1 MTESP
6 PKDLETTTV
15 EPTWVWP
22 FSRADITA
30 GLRRRVGD
38 TSLQVTGLNSFTI
51 PDQRP
56 SIGRVRGIV
65 VAYQAQSGTGE
76 CRLVVKEPRGTTRT
90 GLAGAGR
97 REVGVYRSLAPHLPM
112 ATPSLVAAS
121 PSGDWLILEAL
132 TQEKTPDDWE
142 AADYRKAVEALA
154 QLHDRFW
161 GLGEDLGT
169 YTWLS
174 RPLEAD
180 FDVHMAV
187 AAQSL
192 ERIVEKGQPGSVAG
206 AAARI
211 QVLSTLIEQAEDVVA
226 PLRDQPSTL
235 LHGDYWPGNIAV
247 VSQGEQIAYDWQQTG
262 VGPGVIDLL
271 TFVNM
276 SSWWFSPLPLASEE
290 MIEIYRSELDDRLG
304 ITWDEESWSRQWDH
318 ALMWRFLQ
326 EWIDLLAILPD
337 PLLEARAGLL
347 DEIWLDPVAQAVARR
362 LGSS

>member
-1 MTESP
+1 MVES
-6 PKDLETTTV
+6 LSR
-15 EPTWVWP
+15 EPEIVPGEATWVWP

-30 GLRRRVGD
+30 GLRRRLGD
-38 TSLQVTGLNSFTI
+38 TSLQITSLSSFSI

-65 VAYQAQSGTGE
+65 VGYEGGAGSAE

-112 ATPSLVAAS
+112 KTPTLVAAS
-121 PSGDWLILEAL
+121 ASGDWLVLEAIP
-132 TQEKTPDDWE
+132 QEKTPEHWE
-142 AADYRKAVEALA
+142 ADDYRKALESLA

-180 FDVHMAV
+180 FDVHLAV

-192 ERIVEKGQPGSVAG
+192 ETIVEKGLPGSLAG
-206 AAARI
+206 APARI
-211 QVLSTLIEQAEDVVA
+211 KVLSSLIEQAAAVVA
-226 PLRDQPSTL
+226 PLREQPSTL

-247 VSQGEQIAYDWQQTG
+247 TDQSEQIAYDWQQTA

-276 SSWWFSPLPLASEE
+276 SGWWFNPLPLAREE
-290 MIEIYRSELDDRLG
+290 MVQIYRSELNDRLG
-304 ITWDEESWSRQWDH
+304 ISWDEDGWARLWDH
-318 ALMWRFLQ
+318 AVMWRFLQ

-337 PLLEARAGLL
+337 PLLEARAELL
-347 DEIWLDPVAQAVARR
+347 DGIWLDPVAHAVDRR
-362 LGSS
+362 LGG

>member
-1 MTESP
+1 M
-6 PKDLETTTV
+6 
-15 EPTWVWP
+15 
-22 FSRADITA
+22 
-30 GLRRRVGD
+30 RRRVGD
-38 TSLQVTGLNSFTI
+38 TSLQVTALSAYSL

-56 SIGRVRGIV
+56 SIGRVRGITV
-65 VAYQAQSGTGE
+65 GYEGSAGSGE

-112 ATPSLVAAS
+112 KTPALVAAS
-121 PSGDWLILEAL
+121 ASGDWLVLEAIPQ
-132 TQEKTPDDWE
+132 TKTPEDWGP
-142 AADYRKAVEALA
+142 ADYRRAIESLA

-180 FDVHMAV
+180 FDIHLAV

-192 ERIVEKGQPGSVAG
+192 ERIVEKGSPGSLAG
-206 AAARI
+206 APARI
-211 QVLSTLIEQAEDVVA
+211 RVLSRLIDQAAAVVA
-226 PLRDQPSTL
+226 PLREQPSTL

-247 VSQGEQIAYDWQQTG
+247 ADGGEQIAYDWQQTA

-276 SSWWFSPLPLASEE
+276 SGWWFNPLPLAREE
-290 MIEIYRSELDDRLG
+290 MVDIYRAQLEERLG
-304 ITWDEESWSRQWDH
+304 VSWDEGAWARQWDH

-326 EWIDLLAILPD
+326 EWIDLLAVVPD

-347 DEIWLDPVAQAVARR
+347 DRIWLDPVAQAVDRR
-362 LGSS
+362 LAG

>member
-1 MTESP
+1 MGESLQVGT
-6 PKDLETTTV
+6 DTAMGD
-15 EPTWVWP
+15 PTWVWP

-30 GLRRRVGD
+30 GLRRRQHD
-38 TSLQVTGLNSFTI
+38 TSLQVTTVTPYSI

-56 SIGRVRGIV
+56 SIGRVRGITV
-65 VAYQAQSGTGE
+65 GYEGATGAGD
-76 CRLVVKEPRGTTRT
+76 CLLVVKEPRGTTRT

-112 ATPSLVAAS
+112 KTPALVAAS
-121 PSGDWLILEAL
+121 ATGDWLVLEAVS
-132 TQEKTPDDWE
+132 QGKNPE
-142 AADYRKAVEALA
+142 AWQKQDYRRAIESLA

-180 FDVHMAV
+180 FDVHLAV

-192 ERIVEKGQPGSVAG
+192 DRIVKKGSPGSLAG
-206 AAARI
+206 EPSRIQLLSRLIDQAAA
-211 QVLSTLIEQAEDVVA
+211 VVE

-247 VSQGEQIAYDWQQTG
+247 TEGGDQITYDWQQTA

-276 SSWWFSPLPLASEE
+276 SGWWFNPLPLARQE
-290 MIEIYRSELDDRLG
+290 MVTIYREELDQRLG
-304 ITWDEESWSRQWDH
+304 ISWDEEGWARQWDH

-326 EWIDLLAILPD
+326 EWIDLLAIVPD

-347 DEIWLDPVAQAVARR
+347 DRIWLDPVAQAVDRR
-362 LGSS
+362 LAV

>member
-1 MTESP
+1 MSESLP
-6 PKDLETTTV
+6 RDRQTATGEA
-15 EPTWVWP
+15 TWVWP

-30 GLRRRVGD
+30 GLRRRLGD
-38 TSLQVTGLNSFTI
+38 TSLQITALRSYNI

-56 SIGRVRGIV
+56 SIGRVRGIIV
-65 VAYQAQSGTGE
+65 DYEGGLGSGE
-76 CRLVVKEPRGTTRT
+76 CKLVVKEPRGTTRT

-112 ATPSLVAAS
+112 KTPTLVAAS
-121 PSGDWLILEAL
+121 ATGDWLVLDAI
-132 TQEKTPDDWE
+132 TQDKTPEDWG
-142 AADYRKAVEALA
+142 ADDYRIAIESLA

-180 FDVHMAV
+180 FDVHLAV

-192 ERIVEKGQPGSVAG
+192 EKIIEKGLPGTSAG
-206 AAARI
+206 APARI
-211 QVLSTLIEQAEDVVA
+211 QVLTTLIEQAAAVVA
-226 PLRDQPSTL
+226 PLREQPSTL

-247 VSQGEQIAYDWQQTG
+247 TDQGDQVAYDWQQTA

-276 SSWWFSPLPLASEE
+276 SGWWFNPLPVPGGELV
-290 MIEIYRSELDDRLG
+290 EIYRLELRERLG
-304 ITWDEESWSRQWDH
+304 ISWDEEVWARQWDH

-347 DEIWLDPVAQAVARR
+347 DGIWLDPVAEAVDRR
-362 LGSS
+362 LGE

>member
-1 MTESP
+1 MSESLQVEP
-6 PKDLETTTV
+6 ETATGD
-15 EPTWVWP
+15 PTWVWP

-30 GLRRRVGD
+30 GMRRRQSD
-38 TSLQVTGLNSFTI
+38 TSLQVTVLSAYSI

-56 SIGRVRGIV
+56 SIGRVRGVIV
-65 VAYQAQSGTGE
+65 GYEGATGSGE
-76 CRLVVKEPRGTTRT
+76 CHLVVKEPRGTTRT

-112 ATPSLVAAS
+112 RTPALVAAS
-121 PSGDWLILEAL
+121 PSGDWLVLEAISPGISP
-132 TQEKTPDDWE
+132 EAWRPDD
-142 AADYRKAVEALA
+142 YRRAIESLA

-180 FDVHMAV
+180 FDIHLAI
-187 AAQSL
+187 AEQSL
-192 ERIVEKGQPGSVAG
+192 ERIVEKGSAGSLAG
-206 AAARI
+206 APAR
-211 QVLSTLIEQAEDVVA
+211 VELLATLIGQASAVVE
-226 PLRDQPSTL
+226 PLREQPSTL
-235 LHGDYWPGNIAV
+235 LHGDYWPGNIAITDA
-247 VSQGEQIAYDWQQTG
+247 GEQITYDWQQTA

-276 SSWWFSPLPLASEE
+276 SGWWFNPLPLAREE
-290 MIEIYRSELDDRLG
+290 MVEIYRAELEERLG
-304 ITWDEESWSRQWDH
+304 ISWDEESWARQWDH

-326 EWIDLLAILPD
+326 EWIDLLAVVPD

-347 DEIWLDPVAQAVARR
+347 DRIWLDPVAQAVDRR
-362 LGSS
+362 LSV

>member
-1 MTESP
+1 MSKSLRAEP
-6 PKDLETTTV
+6 ETV
-15 EPTWVWP
+15 AGEATWVWP

-30 GLRRRVGD
+30 GLRRRMGD
-38 TSLQVTGLNSFTI
+38 TSLQVSGVNAYSI

-65 VAYQAQSGTGE
+65 VGYEGAAGAGE

-112 ATPSLVAAS
+112 NTPALVAAS
-121 PSGDWLILEAL
+121 VSGDWLVLEAIPPG
-132 TQEKTPDDWE
+132 KNPE
-142 AADYRKAVEALA
+142 AWDTVDYRRAIESLA

-161 GLGEDLGT
+161 GLGEDLGA

-180 FDVHMAV
+180 FDVHLAV

-192 ERIVEKGQPGSVAG
+192 ERIVEKSSTGSPAG
-206 AAARI
+206 APARI
-211 QVLSTLIEQAEDVVA
+211 ELLTTLIDQAPAVVA
-226 PLRDQPSTL
+226 PLREQPSTL

-247 VSQGEQIAYDWQQTG
+247 TEKGEQIAYDWQQTA

-276 SSWWFSPLPLASEE
+276 SGWWFSPLPLAREE
-290 MIEIYRSELDDRLG
+290 MVEIYRMELDERLG
-304 ITWDEESWSRQWDH
+304 ISWDEAAWARQWDH

-326 EWIDLLAILPD
+326 EWIDLLAVVPD

-347 DEIWLDPVAQAVARR
+347 DRIWLDPVARAVERR
-362 LGSS
+362 LVV

>member
-6 PKDLETTTV
+6 PKDLATATV

-30 GLRRRVGD
+30 GLRRQVGD
-38 TSLQVTGLNSFTI
+38 TSLQITGLSSFTI

-65 VAYQAQSGTGE
+65 VGYQAQSGAGE

-112 ATPSLVAAS
+112 TTPSLVAAS
-121 PSGDWLILEAL
+121 PTGDWLILEAI

-142 AADYRKAVEALA
+142 AADYRTAVEALA

-180 FDVHMAV
+180 FDVHLAV

-192 ERIVEKGQPGSVAG
+192 EKIVEKGQPGSLAG
-206 AAARI
+206 APARI
-211 QVLSTLIEQAEDVVA
+211 QVLSTLIEQADDVVA
-226 PLRDQPSTL
+226 PLRDLPSTL

-247 VSQGEQIAYDWQQTG
+247 VSRGEQIAYDWQQTA

-276 SSWWFSPLPLASEE
+276 SGWWFSPLPLARQE

-304 ITWDEESWSRQWDH
+304 ISWDEESWSRQWDH

-347 DEIWLDPVAQAVARR
+347 DGIWLDPVAQAVARR

>member
-1 MTESP
+1 MMSESL
-6 PKDLETTTV
+6 KA
-15 EPTWVWP
+15 EPEIAARDATWVWP

-38 TSLQVTGLNSFTI
+38 TSLQVTGLNSYSI

-56 SIGRVRGIV
+56 SIGRVRGITV
-65 VAYQAQSGTGE
+65 GYEGSGGAGE

-112 ATPSLVAAS
+112 KMPALVAAS
-121 PSGDWLILEAL
+121 ASGDWLVLEAIS
-132 TQEKTPDDWE
+132 QAKSPE
-142 AADYRKAVEALA
+142 AWDPEDYRRAIESLA

-180 FDVHMAV
+180 FDVHLAV

-192 ERIVEKGQPGSVAG
+192 DRIVEKGSLGSLAG
-206 AAARI
+206 APARI
-211 QVLSTLIEQAEDVVA
+211 QVLTRLIEQAPAVVA
-226 PLRDQPSTL
+226 PLREQPSTL

-247 VSQGEQIAYDWQQTG
+247 THGGEQIAYDWQQTA

-276 SSWWFSPLPLASEE
+276 SGWWFNPPPVAREE
-290 MIEIYRSELDDRLG
+290 MVEIYRTEMDERLG
-304 ITWDEESWSRQWDH
+304 IAWDEDSWARQWDH

-326 EWIDLLAILPD
+326 EWIDLLAVVPD

-347 DEIWLDPVAQAVARR
+347 DRIWLDPVAQAVDRR
-362 LGSS
+362 LAI

>member
-6 PKDLETTTV
+6 PKDLATATV

-30 GLRRRVGD
+30 GLRRQVGD
-38 TSLQVTGLNSFTI
+38 TSLQITGLSSFTI

-65 VAYQAQSGTGE
+65 VGYQAQSGAGE

-112 ATPSLVAAS
+112 TTPSLVAAS
-121 PSGDWLILEAL
+121 PTGDWLILEAI

-142 AADYRKAVEALA
+142 AADYRTAVEALA

-180 FDVHMAV
+180 FDVHLAV

-192 ERIVEKGQPGSVAG
+192 ETIVHKGQPGSLAG
-206 AAARI
+206 APARI
-211 QVLSTLIEQAEDVVA
+211 QVLSTLIEQADDVVA

-247 VSQGEQIAYDWQQTG
+247 VSPGKQIAYDWQQTA

-271 TFVNM
+271 TFAYTEAHPGCYV
-276 SSWWFSPLPLASEE
+276 PLEKDLTS
-290 MIEIYRSELDDRLG
+290 
-304 ITWDEESWSRQWDH
+304 ESW
-318 ALMWRFLQ
+318 
-326 EWIDLLAILPD
+326 
-337 PLLEARAGLL
+337 EAA
-347 DEIWLDPVAQAVARR
+347 AVGVTTPCGRPCP
-362 LGSS
+362 G

>member
-1 MTESP
+1 MSESLRVGP
-6 PKDLETTTV
+6 ETVTGD
-15 EPTWVWP
+15 PTWVWP

-30 GLRRRVGD
+30 GLRRRQRD
-38 TSLQVTGLNSFTI
+38 TSLQVTTLSAYSI

-56 SIGRVRGIV
+56 SIGRVRGMV
-65 VAYQAQSGTGE
+65 VGFEGAAGAGE

-112 ATPSLVAAS
+112 RTPALVAAS
-121 PSGDWLILEAL
+121 ASGDWLVLEAIS
-132 TQEKTPDDWE
+132 QDKIPKAWEPDD
-142 AADYRKAVEALA
+142 YRRAIESLA

-180 FDVHMAV
+180 FDVHLAV
-187 AAQSL
+187 AEQSL
-192 ERIVEKGQPGSVAG
+192 ERILEKGSPGSLAG
-206 AAARI
+206 APARI
-211 QVLSTLIEQAEDVVA
+211 ELLSTLIDQAPAVVA
-226 PLRDQPSTL
+226 PLREQPSTL

-247 VSQGEQIAYDWQQTG
+247 TEAGEQITYDWQQTA

-276 SSWWFSPLPLASEE
+276 SGWWFNPLPLAREE
-290 MIEIYRSELDDRLG
+290 MVEIYRTELDERLG
-304 ITWDEESWSRQWDH
+304 ISWDEQSWARQWDH

-326 EWIDLLAILPD
+326 EWIDLLAVVPD

-347 DEIWLDPVAQAVARR
+347 DRIWLDPVAQAVDRR
-362 LGSS
+362 LAA